1 MKKRWIVLSCLLFLL
16 FIVNTL
22 FVVSGMSTSFDNGI
36 YSLVRSF
43 ACDFLD
49 NYFIF
54 VTKFGNPIVVIFVVL
69 LFLLIFRKKYGIM
82 AVIMAIVS
90 SSKNTFFKY
99 LFKRERPAVLKLITQ
114 GGYSYPSG
122 HAMISVAIYGYFL
135 YLIIKYV
142 KNKWIKYILSCL
154 LVLFI
159 LSIGI
164 SRIYLGVHYAS
175 DIAGGFLLSFIE
187 LILLINISKKY
198 FRGN

>member
-1 MKKRWIVLSCLLFLL
+1 MKKKSVILICLLSLL

-22 FVVSGMSTSFDNGI
+22 FVVTGMSTSFDNGI
-36 YSLVRSF
+36 YSFIRSF
-43 ACDFLD
+43 ECSFLD

-54 VTKFGNPIVVIFVVL
+54 VTKFGNPVVVIFIIL
-69 LFLLIFRKKYGIM
+69 LFLLMFRNKYGIM
-82 AVIMAIVS
+82 VSIMAIVS
-90 SSKNTFFKY
+90 SSTNTFFKY
-99 LFKRERPAVLKLITQ
+99 ILKRERPAVLKLISQ

-122 HAMISVAIYGYFL
+122 HAMISVAVYGYFL
-135 YLIIKYV
+135 YLVMKYV

-175 DIAGGFLLSFIE
+175 DIVGGFVLSLIE
-187 LILLINISKKY
+187 LIILINVSKKY

>member
-69 LFLLIFRKKYGIM
+69 LFLLVFRKKYGIM

-90 SSKNTFFKY
+90 SSTNTFFKY

-175 DIAGGFLLSFIE
+175 DIVGGFVLSLIE
-187 LILLINISKKY
+187 LIILINVSKKY